1 MQANHRRAIALSL
14 GALLVALLIGAEQW
28 LQNRPLLQPDQVE
41 VRSIELSA
49 PPPPPPPPKP
59 QTQQQSTARAVELEL
74 AGGGASVELGTPE
87 IDVQLQVAEPEVP
100 ELTSAPEWSSQLS
113 VNWEAFG
120 LAELDQLPQVVNSP
134 RTVFPNALVRRGVT
148 QATVELDVMIDEQG
162 RVSLRGVRS
171 NPYPELRPLIDKVVQ
186 KTRFTSPTK
195 QGQPVR
201 AVFTWPVE
209 FAK

>member
-1 MQANHRRAIALSL
+1 MKPTQRRIMALCL
-14 GALLVALLIGAEQW
+14 GVLLVAILIGAEQW
-28 LQNRPLLQPDQVE
+28 LQQRPLLQSEQLQV
-41 VRSIELSA
+41 RRIELSA
-49 PPPPPPPPKP
+49 PPPPPPPKP
-59 QTQQQSTARAVELEL
+59 QTQQSSTNTAVQLSI
-74 AGGGASVELGTPE
+74 AGSGASVELGVPE
-87 IDVQLQVAEPEVP
+87 LDSQLQLAEPEAP
-100 ELTSAPEWSSQLS
+100 QLADAPKWDTELA

-120 LAELDQLPQVVNSP
+120 LAELDQLPQVLSSP
-134 RTVFPNALVRRGVT
+134 RTVFPNALVRRGIS
-148 QATVELDVMIDEQG
+148 QATVELDVMIDEDG

-171 NPYPELRPLIDKVVQ
+171 NPYPELQPLIEKVVQ

>member
-1 MQANHRRAIALSL
+1 MKPTQRRIIALCL
-14 GALLVALLIGAEQW
+14 GVLLVAILIGAEQW
-28 LQNRPLLQPDQVE
+28 LQQRPLLQSEQLQV
-41 VRSIELSA
+41 RRIELSA
-49 PPPPPPPPKP
+49 PPPPPPPKP
-59 QTQQQSTARAVELEL
+59 QTQQSSTNTAVQLSI
-74 AGGGASVELGTPE
+74 AGSGASVELGVPE
-87 IDVQLQVAEPEVP
+87 LDSQLQLAEPEAP
-100 ELTSAPEWSSQLS
+100 QLADAPKWDTELA

-120 LAELDQLPQVVNSP
+120 LAELDQLPQVLSSP
-134 RTVFPNALVRRGVT
+134 RTVFPNALVRRGIS
-148 QATVELDVMIDEQG
+148 QATVELDVMIDEDG

-171 NPYPELRPLIDKVVQ
+171 NPYPELQPLIEKVVQ

>member
-1 MQANHRRAIALSL
+1 MKSTHRRAIALSL
-14 GALLVALLIGAEQW
+14 GVLLVAILIGAEQW
-28 LQNRPLLQPDQVE
+28 LQNQPLFQPDQVD

-59 QTQQQSTARAVELEL
+59 QTQQQSTATAVELNI
-74 AGGGASVELGTPE
+74 AGGGANVELGVPE
-87 IDVQLQVAEPEVP
+87 LDAQLELAEPEVP
-100 ELTSAPEWSSQLS
+100 QFASTPEWSTELS

-120 LAELDQLPQVVNSP
+120 LAELDQLPQVVSSP
-134 RTVFPNALVRRGVT
+134 RTVFPNSLVRRGIT
-148 QATVELDVMIDEQG
+148 QATVELDVMIDENG
-162 RVSLRGVRS
+162 DVSLRGVRS
-171 NPYPELRPLIDKVVQ
+171 NPYPELQPLIEKVVQ